1 MNGWLALTK
10 NIKKLFPLSQAA
22 HITSRG
28 SLSLLLAQQKQG
40 PRRPW
45 TLMVLV
51 FDPGNNN
58 KPVILYSHW
67 QLPKSISG
75 YISSKADSR
84 GSIQRESNCLHCCPP
99 RNVPKYLLLLQ
110 VNPLNCFPALPHGL
124 AGPRNCHR
132 CCLKSPA
139 PCFFI
144 FGSEN

>member
-1 MNGWLALTK
+1 MNGLLALTK

-28 SLSLLLAQQKQG
+28 SLSVSASGTAEARPKKALDSDGSCFWSWKLINLWFSIVIGNCQKASQATS
-40 PRRPW
+40 PQRL
-45 TLMVLV
+45 T
-51 FDPGNNN
+51 
-58 KPVILYSHW
+58 
-67 QLPKSISG
+67 Q
-75 YISSKADSR
+75 
-84 GSIQRESNCLHCCPP
+84 SIQRESNCLHCCPP

-124 AGPRNCHR
+124 AGPRNCHH

-139 PCFFI
+139 PCCFV